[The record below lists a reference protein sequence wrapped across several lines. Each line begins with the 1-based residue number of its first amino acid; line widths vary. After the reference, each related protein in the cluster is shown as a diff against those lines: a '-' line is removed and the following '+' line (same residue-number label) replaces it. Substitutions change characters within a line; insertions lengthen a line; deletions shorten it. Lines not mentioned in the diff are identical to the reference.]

1 MAALKDLVEFQY
13 QNAQALTELLENE
26 KIAITARVSA
36 DIEAYA
42 KQKITLVSQLNNTD
56 QRIATHPDLA
66 TLVEDDDL
74 SNMVA
79 DIRTLVSRCQE
90 ANAVNGEALTRAQM
104 SFNKLN
110 NLMQQSLG
118 KTGMTYTETG
128 KTRGVSTLGT
138 NLKA

>member
-1 MAALKDLVEFQY
+1 MAALRDLVEFQL
-13 QNAQALTELLENE
+13 QNAQALTDLLENE
-26 KIAITARVSA
+26 KIAITSRVSA
-36 DIEAYA
+36 DIETYA

-56 QRIATHPDLA
+56 QRIASHPEVS
-66 TLVEDDDL
+66 TLTNDSEL
-74 SNMVA
+74 SQMVT
-79 DIRTLVSRCQE
+79 DIRTLVARCQE
-90 ANAVNGEALTRAQM
+90 ANTVNGEALVRAQM